1 VKLPSQFFSIKLRL
15 IVLLSLVL
23 TQVSCESYKE
33 VSFNQFTG
41 IRLVRMEG
49 DNVILGIK
57 ASLDNP
63 NAYDIKIK
71 KSKFNLSV
79 NGKHIGKTT
88 LDNKITLKKNA
99 TDVYEFHFVVN
110 KKELMS
116 SAFKDIGLLFG
127 KKPILKIEGK
137 LKAGAFGVS
146 KKFPVSHEQ
155 PVDVKDLKL
164 F

>member
-1 VKLPSQFFSIKLRL
+1 M
-15 IVLLSLVL
+15 
-23 TQVSCESYKE
+23 SCETYKE
-33 VSFNQFTG
+33 VTFNQFTG
-41 IRLVRMEG
+41 VRLVRMEG
-49 DNVILGIK
+49 DKVILGVK
-57 ASLDNP
+57 ASLVNP

-79 NGKHIGKTT
+79 NGRHVGKTT
-88 LDNKITLKKNA
+88 LDNKITLKKKA

-116 SAFKDIGLLFG
+116 SALKDVGFLFG
-127 KKPILKIEGK
+127 KKPVLKIEGK
-137 LKAGAFGVS
+137 LKAGVFGVS

-155 PVDVKDLKL
+155 PIDMKDLKL